1 MDLNT
6 VRARLNT
13 PLNPTLKPN
22 GWKIAS
28 VLLPIY
34 GSRPHIIMT
43 VKSEYMRIHAGEAS
57 FPGGKPED
65 GDADLCHTA
74 LRETREEIGL
84 EVDRQNVIG
93 QLDAVRTLNS
103 KFLILPFVAIL
114 DDVPKLS
121 PNVEVCR
128 ILQMPLEPLL
138 DTLEPDTKHGPNMF
152 NLYYKDMI
160 IWGASARILYQ
171 VRQDMV

>member
-1 MDLNT
+1 MHLNT
-6 VRARLNT
+6 IRARLKT

-22 GWKIAS
+22 GWRPAS

-43 VKSEYMRIHAGEAS
+43 VKSEQMRIHAGEAS
-57 FPGGKPED
+57 FPGGKPEYTD
-65 GDADLCHTA
+65 VDLCHTA

-84 EVDRQNVIG
+84 HVDHQSIIG

-103 KFLILPFVAIL
+103 KFLILPFVAVL
-114 DDVPKLS
+114 DSVPRLS

-138 DTLEPDTKHGPNMF
+138 DTLEPDTGHGPNTF

-160 IWGASARILYQ
+160 IWGASARMLYQ
-171 VRQDMV
+171 IKQAMV